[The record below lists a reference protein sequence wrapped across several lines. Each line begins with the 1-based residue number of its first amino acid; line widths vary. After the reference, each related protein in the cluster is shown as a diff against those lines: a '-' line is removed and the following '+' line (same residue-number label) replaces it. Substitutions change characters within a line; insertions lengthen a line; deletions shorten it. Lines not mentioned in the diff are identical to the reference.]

1 MATFLA
7 LRTAPEY
14 VHWAHGPIGWAPRV
28 WGSCCFAGICSASV
42 SSPKNFYFSWG
53 GCCPQTLPL

>member
-42 SSPKNFYFSWG
+42 SSPKNFYFS
-53 GCCPQTLPL
+53 